1 MSISIFKDYALIVY
15 FLYIIFIRLQ
25 NQSIC
30 MVMDLKKKE
39 VSDEE
44 IEVALLH
51 KLFIMRVGIKHHI
64 YEPDLPKGFPPHL
77 HKRVLKAA
85 KSLHRKGLLIKFP
98 HRGET
103 VWQLNLDR
111 VDEIKERIKSK

>member
-1 MSISIFKDYALIVY
+1 MTI
-15 FLYIIFIRLQ
+15 
-25 NQSIC
+25 
-30 MVMDLKKKE
+30 DLKEKE
-39 VSDEE
+39 IPDEE

-51 KLFIMRVGIKHHI
+51 KLFIMRAGIGYHI

-85 KSLHRKGLLIKFP
+85 KNLHKKGLLNKFP

-103 VWQLNLDR
+103 VWQLNLNR
-111 VDEIKERIKSK
+111 INEIKERIKVFYEIP